1 MQLIPATFYFPPDK
15 EKDFQYQLNKST
27 VHFANIALYLAAL
40 FLTILVILSWLNDEQ
55 SISSVINILR
65 LSMVCL
71 SFVLVYVNN
80 KLKAKYLHYRCFAY
94 GILFCVLF
102 GYLFWSFVGLYG
114 YLNEGGPMLVVASFS
129 AIPMLHLGH
138 KLILWTITGLSLLSV
153 HLFSS
158 TPIIWSL
165 YFYISI
171 VIVMACIQYQLDI
184 LLRKQYEA
192 ELSETQKANI
202 DQLTGLHNRHSFDSE
217 CKRLMSQIKPS
228 QSLALAMVDI
238 DDFKKYNDN
247 YGHLDGDNILID
259 VASRLK
265 KLQADIVV
273 RFGGE
278 EFILVKILDQNN
290 VNWLDDLPNRF
301 ATDTI
306 SHEYSTFK
314 RVTVSAGVVVAD
326 FSALCPEMKALLSV
340 ADKAMYKAKNTG
352 KNKVIKD
359 YI

>member
-1 MQLIPATFYFPPDK
+1 
-15 EKDFQYQLNKST
+15 
-27 VHFANIALYLAAL
+27 
-40 FLTILVILSWLNDEQ
+40 
-55 SISSVINILR
+55 
-65 LSMVCL
+65 
-71 SFVLVYVNN
+71 
-80 KLKAKYLHYRCFAY
+80 
-94 GILFCVLF
+94 
-102 GYLFWSFVGLYG
+102 
-114 YLNEGGPMLVVASFS
+114 MLVVASFS

-192 ELSETQKANI
+192 ELVETQKANI
-202 DQLTGLHNRHSFDSE
+202 DQLTGLYNRHSFDSE
-217 CKRLMSQIKPS
+217 CKRLMNQIKPS
-228 QSLALAMVDI
+228 HSLALAMVDI

-290 VNWLDDLPNRF
+290 LDWLDDLPNLF
-301 ATDTI
+301 ATNTI

-326 FSALCPEMKALLSV
+326 FSALCPDIKALLSV

>member
-1 MQLIPATFYFPPDK
+1 MQLIPSTFYFPPDK

-27 VHFANIALYLAAL
+27 VHFANIALYLAAF
-40 FLTILVILSWLNDEQ
+40 FLSLLVVLSWLNDEQ
-55 SISSVINILR
+55 SLYSVINVLR

-94 GILFCVLF
+94 GVLFCVLF

-138 KLILWTITGLSLLSV
+138 KLILWTITGVSLLSV

-171 VIVMACIQYQLDI
+171 VIVMACIQYHLDI

-192 ELSETQKANI
+192 ELVETQKANI
-202 DQLTGLHNRHSFDSE
+202 DQLTGLYNRHSFESE
-217 CKRLMSQIKPS
+217 CKRLMNQIKPS

-290 VNWLDDLPNRF
+290 LDWLDDLPNLF
-301 ATDTI
+301 ATNTI

-326 FSALCPEMKALLSV
+326 FSALCPDIKALLSV

-352 KNKVIKD
+352 KNKVIKG

>member
-1 MQLIPATFYFPPDK
+1 MQLIPSTFYFPPDK

-27 VHFANIALYLAAL
+27 VHFANIALYLAAF
-40 FLTILVILSWLNDEQ
+40 FLSLLVVLSWLNDKQ
-55 SISSVINILR
+55 SLYSVINVLR

-71 SFVLVYVNN
+71 SFILVYVNN

-94 GILFCVLF
+94 GVLFCVLF

-129 AIPMLHLGH
+129 AILMLHLGH

-192 ELSETQKANI
+192 ELVETQKANI
-202 DQLTGLHNRHSFDSE
+202 DQLTGLYNRHSFDSE
-217 CKRLMSQIKPS
+217 CKRLMNQIKPS

-290 VNWLDDLPNRF
+290 LDWLDDLPNLF
-301 ATDTI
+301 ATNTI

-326 FSALCPEMKALLSV
+326 FSALCPDIKALLSV

-352 KNKVIKD
+352 KKKVIKD